1 MIRLDKTAGPVQA
14 RRVFVNRNL
23 RMDAIAA
30 VGFDMDYTLARYRR
44 ERLERLGHEL
54 TIEKLIQRGYPPGIR
69 DLRYDPRFVIRGLIV
84 DKQLGNILKL
94 DRHRH
99 VGRAYHGREPLA
111 KERRHELYRTE
122 KIKFVPPRFA
132 QVDTLFSLPEMCLYA
147 DLVNYFDRHKHPSP
161 ASSNNADDEW
171 NAWRIFEDV
180 RESIDEAHRDDT
192 LKSIVKAN
200 IDEYVDKD
208 EELAQTLHKMRSA
221 GKKLFLLT
229 NSFGTYTEA
238 VMSYLLDGE
247 MDEYSSWR
255 SYFDVIVVGSKKPAF
270 FTGQETFQEL
280 NEENKP
286 ASNPVTSF
294 RRNRIY
300 QGGNRRALEDM
311 LGVSGDEVLYV
322 GDHIYGDILRSR
334 KASLWRTALVVEE
347 LEDEINHL
355 EKHQNSFR
363 RLMEAE
369 SNRRRLD
376 EITNLQRQELS
387 LLRKDTTEYEN
398 LRSLRDATKRDLKII
413 NSEMEELELAVAEH
427 FNPYW
432 GLVFKED
439 GELSRFG
446 EQVTEYACVYTSR
459 VSNFLGYSTYQYFRA
474 ARDQMPHE
482 RD

>member
-1 MIRLDKTAGPVQA
+1 MSDVQTKTLSSKTEGPVQS
-14 RRVFVNRNL
+14 RRIFVNRNL
-23 RMDAIAA
+23 RLDAIAA

-54 TIEKLIQRGYPPGIR
+54 TIEKLVGRGYPAGIR

-84 DKQLGNILKL
+84 DKELGNILKL

-99 VGRAYHGREPLA
+99 VGRAYHGREPLSR
-111 KERRHELYRTE
+111 ERRHELYRTE
-122 KIKFVPPRFA
+122 KLVFVPPRFA

-147 DLVNYFDRHKHPSP
+147 DLVNYFERHDHPHYTP
-161 ASSNNADDEW
+161 W
-171 NAWRIFEDV
+171 QIFEDV
-180 RESIDEAHRDDT
+180 RESIDEAHRDNT

-200 IDEYVDKD
+200 IDEYIEKD
-208 EELAQTLHKMRSA
+208 DELAQTLHKMRSA

-229 NSFGTYTEA
+229 NSYGDYTRA

-247 MDEYSSWR
+247 MGEYTSWH
-255 SYFDVIVVGSKKPAF
+255 SYFDAIIVGAQKPSFFNGSAPFAEIDDENNTVQKPA
-270 FTGQETFQEL
+270 Q
-280 NEENKP
+280 
-286 ASNPVTSF
+286 SF
-294 RRNRIY
+294 KRGRIY
-300 QGGNRRALEDM
+300 QGGNRRDLESM
-311 LGVSGDEVLYV
+311 MKVSGDEILYV

-347 LEDEINHL
+347 LEDEIEHV
-355 EKHQNSFR
+355 EKNARVFE

-369 SNRRRLD
+369 ADRRRLD
-376 EITNLQRQELS
+376 ESTNLQRQELS
-387 LLRKDTTEYEN
+387 LLKKDSPEYER
-398 LRSLRDATKRDLKII
+398 LRAARDATKRKLK
-413 NSEMEELELAVAEH
+413 SLTEEMDELEHTVSER

-459 VSNFLGYSTYQYFRA
+459 VSNFLGYSTFQYFRS

-482 RD
+482 RS

>member
-1 MIRLDKTAGPVQA
+1 MTEIDSDSTQGPVQS
-14 RRVFVNRNL
+14 RRIFVNRNL

-54 TIEKLIQRGYPPGIR
+54 TIEKLISRGYPPGIR

-84 DKQLGNILKL
+84 DKELGNILKL

-99 VGRAYHGREPLA
+99 VGRAYHGREPLSRE
-111 KERRHELYRTE
+111 KRHELYRTE
-122 KIKFVPPRFA
+122 KLVFVPPRFA

-147 DLVNYFDRHKHPSP
+147 DLVNYFERHAHEQYNP
-161 ASSNNADDEW
+161 W
-171 NAWRIFEDV
+171 QIFDDV

-200 IDEYVDKD
+200 IDDYIEKD
-208 EELAQTLHKMRSA
+208 DELAQTLHKMRSA

-229 NSFGTYTEA
+229 NSYGDYTRA

-247 MDEYSSWR
+247 MSEYASWH
-255 SYFDVIVVGSKKPAF
+255 SYFDAIIVGAQKPGF
-270 FTGQETFQEL
+270 FTGAEPFAEVNDSNQPVQ
-280 NEENKP
+280 KP
-286 ASNPVTSF
+286 ATSF
-294 RRNRIY
+294 KRGRIY
-300 QGGNRRALEDM
+300 QGGNRRDLESM
-311 LGVSGDEVLYV
+311 MKVSGDEVLYV

-347 LEDEINHL
+347 LEDEIEHIETN
-355 EKHQNSFR
+355 EEVFA

-369 SNRRRLD
+369 SHRRRLD

-387 LLRKDTTEYEN
+387 LLEKDSAAYER
-398 LRSLRDATKRDLKII
+398 LRGARDETKRELKAL
-413 NSEMEELELAVAEH
+413 NAEMEALEHTVAER

-446 EQVTEYACVYTSR
+446 EQVTDYACVYTSR
-459 VSNFLGYSTYQYFRA
+459 VSNFLGYSTFQYFRS

-482 RD
+482 RG